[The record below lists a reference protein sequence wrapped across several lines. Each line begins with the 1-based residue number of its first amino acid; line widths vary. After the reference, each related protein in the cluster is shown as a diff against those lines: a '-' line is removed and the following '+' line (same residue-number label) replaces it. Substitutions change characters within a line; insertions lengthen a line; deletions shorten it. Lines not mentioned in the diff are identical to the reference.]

1 MVRGVR
7 LYTSDS
13 LHLSVSN
20 LLGEVGEVPP
30 PSAVVEGG
38 LESGTGSGT
47 GRAMG
52 GGGGG
57 GNMGVG
63 KNGL

>member
-1 MVRGVR
+1 M
-7 LYTSDS
+7 LFTAHL
-13 LHLSVSN
+13 LHLSASD

-30 PSAVVEGG
+30 PSVVVEGG
-38 LESGTGSGT
+38 FESGTGSGT